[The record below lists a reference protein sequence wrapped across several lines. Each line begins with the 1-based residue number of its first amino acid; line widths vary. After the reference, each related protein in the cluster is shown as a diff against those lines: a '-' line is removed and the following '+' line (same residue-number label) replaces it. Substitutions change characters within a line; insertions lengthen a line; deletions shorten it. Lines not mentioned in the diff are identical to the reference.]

1 MSHFAT
7 IKTKLNNKEALVEGL
22 KQALARKGIFINI
35 EVLDQ
40 SRRLVNKYDEDDESF
55 GSIVISHEVLG
66 TPQRPNALVDVGY
79 LWNEDHY
86 ELQIDSY
93 DYNINRLG
101 LAFGPLQNFNNAVQ
115 LEHDAIVLFKETLV
129 KNYPETEWEYGEK
142 VVAEDGTITMELT
155 KKPQL
160 VEAQL
165 VEAWY

>member
-22 KQALARKGIFINI
+22 KLALARKGIFIDI

-40 SRRLVNKYDEDDESF
+40 PRRLVNKYDEDDESF
-55 GSIVISHEVLG
+55 GSIIISHEALG
-66 TPQRPNALVDVGY
+66 TPARPNALVDVGY

-115 LEHDAIVLFKETLV
+115 LQHDAIVLFNKTLV
-129 KNYPETEWEYGEK
+129 EEYPETEWNWGEK
-142 VVAEDGTITMELT
+142 TIGEDGSIQMDLT

-160 VEAQL
+160 VEA
-165 VEAWY
+165 WC